1 MNNVLPVNGAE
12 ANMTTTESVSRK
24 ERDGCK
30 GCSADVKVTGEQ
42 IQRLLSK
49 IKTDACVE
57 DELYAKRLK
66 ACESCTSLAY
76 DSTCMHCGCLVQ
88 VRAKLKD
95 KGCPHP
101 HHAVREQWEQSAK
114 LS

>member
-1 MNNVLPVNGAE
+1 
-12 ANMTTTESVSRK
+12 MTITESVSKR

-30 GCSADVKVTGEQ
+30 GCSADVRVTDEQ

-49 IKTDACVE
+49 LKPEVCVSDA
-57 DELYAKRLK
+57 LYAKRLD
-66 ACESCTSLAY
+66 ACGSCASLSY
-76 DSTCMHCGCLVQ
+76 GTTCMHCGCLVQ

-101 HHAVREQWEQSAK
+101 RSLWEVV
-114 LS
+114 